1 MIFYFLLMLK
11 YKMKLTFLLF
21 ILLISIATI
30 KGNYLRQRL
39 DEEDQ
44 NKLDKNNSLESLKLV
59 IRDLVI

>member
-1 MIFYFLLMLK
+1 
-11 YKMKLTFLLF
+11 MKLTFLLF

>member
-1 MIFYFLLMLK
+1 
-11 YKMKLTFLLF
+11 MKLTFLLF

-44 NKLDKNNSLESLKLV
+44 NKLDKNNTKNFYFQAYEIGL
-59 IRDLVI
+59 